1 MLSRKQVID
10 PYAQVE
16 HTKQNLA
23 EMQKEKTPYTVE
35 IFGVPIVVHENVFS
49 PKYAEETL
57 FFIEKMASPKDK
69 KVLDMGTGMYPHSR
83 VGKVLVD
90 LVDEIES

>member
-10 PYAQVE
+10 PYAQLE
-16 HTKQNLA
+16 YAKQHLA
-23 EMQKEKTPYTVE
+23 QLQKEKTPYTVE

-49 PKYAEETL
+49 PKNAEETL

-69 KVLDMGTGMYPHSR
+69 KVLEMGTGMYTHR
-83 VGKVLVD
+83 RL
-90 LVDEIES
+90 